1 MPNVAQWQR
10 SSGTTTSAGIVGNS
24 SISDRAR
31 HRRQEASPEP
41 HEQLHAVSL
50 RNSLLF
56 VAQDVNVALQYNV
69 SHAIGGYR
77 IWSCANGGAP
87 WDQLGRESLTDWS
100 CYLII
105 STSIGIEILEINEGK
120 IDWKTVITIFLILR
134 IRLVLG
140 ELDKNA
146 QIMPNKTWT
155 GVMLM
160 SIMEVCSSGRIIL
173 TENAVNDLK
182 QRRIRAINSLESK

>member
-1 MPNVAQWQR
+1 MPSVAQWQR

-56 VAQDVNVALQYNV
+56 VAQGVNVALQYNV

-77 IWSCANGGAP
+77 I
-87 WDQLGRESLTDWS
+87 
-100 CYLII
+100 
-105 STSIGIEILEINEGK
+105 
-120 IDWKTVITIFLILR
+120 
-134 IRLVLG
+134 
-140 ELDKNA
+140 
-146 QIMPNKTWT
+146 
-155 GVMLM
+155 
-160 SIMEVCSSGRIIL
+160 
-173 TENAVNDLK
+173 
-182 QRRIRAINSLESK
+182 